1 MFALGKIKH
10 LEKGKRHFASFSSKE
25 NFKKA
30 QFIEHSLAQGLFGFI
45 FEKNR
50 LQKKNFNDHANY
62 FGLT

>member
-30 QFIEHSLAQGLFGFI
+30 QFIEHSLTDCTVYITNCTAYSPLLNEKLFF
-45 FEKNR
+45 
-50 LQKKNFNDHANY
+50 
-62 FGLT
+62 